1 VRIAAGAKRFGGLM
15 GLLGTVNW
23 YRDLFFTPPI
33 AGSVPIVT
41 GFGVVGITAV
51 IGRSNATT
59 ASTARHMLYY
69 ERGRYRSAAY
79 PVVAT
84 GFRWTTG
91 KVYAYDSVGRYASR
105 FTLAG
110 YDNRSPMGLGTIQ
123 LVTPFLAHWAM
134 SPAPDHVAGIASLRI
149 HFAPEPHAALLLAA
163 GIGLLAALRRT
174 VRR

>member
-1 VRIAAGAKRFGGLM
+1 M
-15 GLLGTVNW
+15 GLLGEV
-23 YRDLFFTPPI
+23 RMFRELFFMPPI
-33 AGSVPIVT
+33 VGSLPVVT
-41 GFGVVGITAV
+41 GHGPLGVTPV
-51 IGRSNATT
+51 IGRVNAIAAVTT
-59 ASTARHMLYY
+59 RHMIYY
-69 ERGRYRSAAY
+69 KRGAYRSMAY

-91 KVYAYDSVGRYASR
+91 TVYAYDTVGRYASR

-110 YDNRSPMGLGTIQ
+110 YDQRTPMGLGTIQ
-123 LVTPFLAHWAM
+123 LVTPFLAHWAL
-134 SPAPDHVAGIASLRI
+134 SPAPDHLAGVASLRI